1 MKIIKLK
8 YCGNKDCVRMENPEQ
23 YLQSIYEGLGYS
35 DDIVS
40 IVCDVAED
48 YKEEID
54 LDVPLNSNPDVVLDV
69 DNEKIIIGDKE
80 FSLDHIQTVSDMFW
94 LKNRGVIS
102 QDLLDKILT
111 AISN

>member
-8 YCGNKDCVRMENPEQ
+8 YCGNEECVRMENPEQ
-23 YLQSIYEGLGYS
+23 CLQSIYEGLGYS

-40 IVCDVAED
+40 VVCDVAKD

-69 DNEKIIIGDKE
+69 DNEKIIIGDE
-80 FSLDHIQTVSDMFW
+80 DFSLDDIQTVSDMFW
-94 LKNRGVIS
+94 LKNSGAIS
-102 QDLLDKILT
+102 QDLLDRVLT